1 MTKIYFITYFTI
13 RLADPVPGYRSRAG
27 AELGKDWPRPQNV
40 HLKFTISE
48 AQWTWGD
55 FVMSTFLSKEVQLGL
70 EAARKRELTQK
81 SRLRVRFDGAVYP
94 VLKYWE
100 TGFSVDAD
108 DAPQMRG
115 LVDLFDGARHV
126 SQCLIVASHEENGE
140 FKFEF
145 KRNTEA
151 HDIAPVDFEK
161 DLNAPI
167 ALIT

>member
-1 MTKIYFITYFTI
+1 
-13 RLADPVPGYRSRAG
+13 
-27 AELGKDWPRPQNV
+27 
-40 HLKFTISE
+40 
-48 AQWTWGD
+48 
-55 FVMSTFLSKEVQLGL
+55 MSTFLSKEVQLGL
-70 EAARKRELTQK
+70 EAARKRELTRK

-100 TGFSVDAD
+100 TGFSVDAE

-145 KRNTEA
+145 NRNTA
-151 HDIAPVDFEK
+151 AQDIAPVDFEK

-167 ALIT
+167 ALLN